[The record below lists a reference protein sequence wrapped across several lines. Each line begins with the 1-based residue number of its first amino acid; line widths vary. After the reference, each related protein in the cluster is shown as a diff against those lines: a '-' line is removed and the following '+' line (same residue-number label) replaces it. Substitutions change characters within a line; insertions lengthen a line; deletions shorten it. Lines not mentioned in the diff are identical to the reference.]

1 MAAMSTLLENARE
14 RDLADP
20 LREFRDAFWL
30 PQQPGGGAQT
40 YFCGHSLGLQPKRAE
55 IAVLQELRS
64 WREQAVAGH
73 FRSPSPDHPAWID
86 FGDELARDL
95 ALLVGALADEVAVMN
110 SLTVNLHLL
119 MVSFY
124 RPSGAR
130 RKILIERGAFPSDRY
145 AVASQI
151 RFHGFDPRDCLVEF
165 EPEPGGR
172 LVEESHVDE
181 WLQRHGEEVALV
193 LWPGVQYASGQAFDL
208 PRITAAARKAGA
220 RVGFDLAHSAG
231 NLPLGLHDSDC
242 DFAAWC
248 TYKYLNGGPGAVAA
262 CFVHSRHV
270 ANAELPAALPRFEG
284 WWGNERAS
292 RFRMAAEFTPAAGA
306 EAWQLSTPPILA
318 MAPLRASLRLFR
330 EAGLARLRAKSL
342 QLTGWLAER
351 IESELGDLL
360 EILSPADPARRGC
373 QLSLRV
379 RGGTGDSQGA
389 GRRLH
394 AYLEQRG
401 VITDWREPDILR
413 IAPVP
418 LYNGYEDCC
427 AFLQQARAWAD
438 REAGGAA

>member
-1 MAAMSTLLENARE
+1 MNTLLDTARE

-73 FRSPSPDHPAWID
+73 FRSPAPDHPAWLD
-86 FGDELARDL
+86 FGGELARDL
-95 ALLVGALADEVAVMN
+95 ALLVGARADEVAVMN

-130 RKILIERGAFPSDRY
+130 RKILIERFAFPSDRY

-151 RFHGFDPRDCLVEF
+151 RFHGLDPQECLVEL
-165 EPEPGGR
+165 EPEPGSR
-172 LVEESHVDE
+172 LVEESRVED

-193 LWPGVQYASGQAFDL
+193 LWPGLQYASGQAFDL
-208 PRITAAARKAGA
+208 PRIAAAARKAGA
-220 RVGFDLAHSAG
+220 RVGFDLAHSVG
-231 NLPLGLHDSDC
+231 NLPLDLHDSGC

-262 CFVHSRHV
+262 CFVHSRH
-270 ANAELPAALPRFEG
+270 AAHFELPAALPRFEG

-292 RFRMAAEFTPAAGA
+292 RFRMAAEFTPAVGA

-330 EAGLARLRAKSL
+330 EAGLVRLRAKSV
-342 QLTGWLAER
+342 QLTGWLAEQ
-351 IESELGDLL
+351 IEAEMGDLL

-373 QLSLRV
+373 QLSLRI
-379 RGGTGDSQGA
+379 RSGPGHDKDA
-389 GRRLH
+389 GLRLH
-394 AYLEQRG
+394 AHLERRG

-418 LYNGYEDCC
+418 LYNSYEDCC

-438 REAGGAA
+438 REARGAA